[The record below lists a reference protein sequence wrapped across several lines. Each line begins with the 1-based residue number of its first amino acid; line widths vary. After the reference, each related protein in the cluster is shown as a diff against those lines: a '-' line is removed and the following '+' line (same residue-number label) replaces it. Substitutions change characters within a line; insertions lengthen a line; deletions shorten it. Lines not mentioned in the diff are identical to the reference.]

1 MAEQIIVPT
10 PIGNIVIE
18 QKGSVNEYP
27 GVYVSMENGAPVAT
41 IEYTPDRFDG
51 TAGVQVLAW
60 TDACD
65 EEASTWV
72 SVNNIENY

>member
-41 IEYTPDRFDG
+41 IE
-51 TAGVQVLAW
+51 
-60 TDACD
+60 
-65 EEASTWV
+65 
-72 SVNNIENY
+72 